1 MKFLT
6 FIVMMFLILPIFII
20 IPISFSS
27 SQYLTFP
34 PPGFSL
40 QWYESFFSN
49 SQWTGALLQSLK
61 VAVCTTLLSL
71 ILGTMAARGLM
82 RSGLRWKGILN
93 EMFLLPMVIPTI
105 IVAIS
110 IYRFESMLS
119 ITGTTFG
126 LVCAH
131 TVLAMPFVITT
142 VLAGLSGLDPNLEY
156 AAQTL
161 GANRKQTLL
170 YVTLPIIKPAVFSAT
185 MFAFA
190 TSFDELVVTLFIS
203 GVSGTTL
210 PKQIWDGVRTQ
221 LDPTITSI
229 ASILIVSVVTIMLAP
244 NLKGA
249 FRMRR
254 KSGREKSAHSFD
266 ETAS

>member
-1 MKFLT
+1 MKLFTFL
-6 FIVMMFLILPIFII
+6 VMMFLILPIFII

-40 QWYESFFSN
+40 QWYKSFFTN
-49 SQWTGALLQSLK
+49 SQWTDALLQSLK
-61 VAVCTTLLSL
+61 VAVSTTILSL
-71 ILGTMAARGLM
+71 ILGIMAAKGLLKADFRGKHL
-82 RSGLRWKGILN
+82 LN
-93 EMFLLPMVIPTI
+93 ELFLLPMIIPTI
-105 IVAIS
+105 IVAIAL
-110 IYRFESMLS
+110 YRFESMLS

-142 VLAGLSGLDPNLEY
+142 VLSRLASLDPNLEF
-156 AAQTL
+156 AAQSL
-161 GANRKQTLL
+161 GADKMQTFFK
-170 YVTLPIIKPAVFSAT
+170 VTLPIIKPAIFSAT

-190 TSFDELVVTLFIS
+190 TSFDELVVTIFIA
-203 GVSGTTL
+203 GVDGTTL

-229 ASILIVSVVTIMLAP
+229 SSILIISVITIMVAP
-244 NLKGA
+244 NIKGV
-249 FRMRR
+249 FRKM
-254 KSGREKSAHSFD
+254 KEVPE
-266 ETAS
+266 ETVPEVKL